1 MAFAIARRSLIKACK
16 TAYQSHF
23 GLAASRSHISAAPR
37 PGTWNNMRMFAAS
50 AQEGTN
56 SSTAATQKLTVGPTS
71 VYKLLADVPATAL
84 GLGFAGAI
92 PFVGLTAPFAAVLP
106 LPEIMAGNEALWQ
119 TTYGAVILSF
129 LGGVHWGAC
138 LSAPSPTR
146 LLWSVTPS
154 LLAWPACMLPASS
167 ASASL
172 ALSFLMA
179 HAVDLTYASKG
190 LLPSWYAALRWPLTT
205 LATCS
210 LLMTAYSSAQ
220 GVPEET
226 ATKK

>member
-1 MAFAIARRSLIKACK
+1 MAFAMARRSLIKACK
-16 TAYQSHF
+16 TTYRSHF
-23 GLAASRSHISAAPR
+23 GLAPSLSHISATPR
-37 PGTWNNMRMFAAS
+37 PGSWNNLRTFAAS

-56 SSTAATQKLTVGPTS
+56 SSTAATQKLSVGPS
-71 VYKLLADVPATAL
+71 VSKLADVPPVAL

-92 PFVGLTAPFAAVLP
+92 PFIGLTAPFAAVLP

-138 LSAPSPTR
+138 LSGSSPTR

-167 ASASL
+167 ATASL

-179 HAVDLTYASKG
+179 HAVDMTYARRG
-190 LLPSWYAALRWPLTT
+190 LLPPWYAALRWPLTT

-210 LLMTAYSSAQ
+210 LLTTAYTSAQ
-220 GVPEET
+220 GTPEET